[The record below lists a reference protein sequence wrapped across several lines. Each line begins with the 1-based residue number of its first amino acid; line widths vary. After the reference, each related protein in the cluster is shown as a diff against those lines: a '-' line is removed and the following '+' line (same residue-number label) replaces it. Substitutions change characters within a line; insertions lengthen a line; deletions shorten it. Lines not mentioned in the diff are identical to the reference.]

1 MRNEQTGIVGASPLN
16 ALGILPETSKMKM
29 LIAGATLTPRVCAII
44 GGVGRD
50 VATIDRHIVRKGCLL
65 VVCTRR
71 LLRDDDVREVD
82 NGIPREAKSLSFDAS
97 SAKLAQLF
105 TEQSIRG

>member
-16 ALGILPETSKMKM
+16 VLGVLPETSEMKM

-50 VATIDRHIVRKGCLL
+50 VATIDRHTVRRGCLL
-65 VVCTRR
+65 VVCTRQ
-71 LLRDDDVREVD
+71 LSRDDDVRAVGND
-82 NGIPREAKSLSFDAS
+82 
-97 SAKLAQLF
+97 
-105 TEQSIRG
+105 IRG